1 MVTPKSSARARSP
14 RKDARRRGAAAPAPA
29 PALSLGSTLTIA
41 EVADCHRALQVLLAG
56 GAAAI
61 DAHELKSI
69 DTAGLQLLLV
79 AGRAARDRGV
89 TLKLLG
95 GTELLTGA
103 AAALGLREELAASV
117 ELSA

>member
-1 MVTPKSSARARSP
+1 MTNPKSPVRARPVRRAS
-14 RKDARRRGAAAPAPA
+14 RRRGAAASP
-29 PALSLGSTLTIA
+29 PALALGPSLTIA
-41 EVADCHRALQVLLAG
+41 EVAECHRALQVLLAAG
-56 GAAAI
+56 SASI
-61 DAHELKSI
+61 DAHDLKSI

-79 AGRAARDRGV
+79 AGRAARERGV

-103 AAALGLREELAASV
+103 AAALGLHQELAASV

>member
-1 MVTPKSSARARSP
+1 MVTHKKSTRARP
-14 RKDARRRGAAAPAPA
+14 VRRAARGRSTAGSA
-29 PALSLGSTLTIA
+29 PALALGPNLTIA
-41 EVADCHRALQVLLAG
+41 EVAECHRALQVLLAG

-61 DAHELKSI
+61 DAHNLKSI

-79 AGRAARDRGV
+79 AGRAARERGV
-89 TLKLLG
+89 TLRLLG

-117 ELSA
+117 ELSS

>member
-1 MVTPKSSARARSP
+1 MGSSKSPARVRPVRRAS
-14 RKDARRRGAAAPAPA
+14 RRRAAAPPP
-29 PALSLGSTLTIA
+29 PALSLGATLTIA

-56 GAAAI
+56 GAASI
-61 DAHELKSI
+61 DARDLKSI

-79 AGRAARDRGV
+79 AGRAARERGV
-89 TLKLLG
+89 RLKLLG

-103 AAALGLREELAASV
+103 AAALGLHEELAASV